1 MKYPT
6 VVQARID
13 ILNIYLEDQSLEL
26 FHIIHMYPGKLAY
39 PTGYV
44 DSRYFTLWGFNTDS
58 MKKRNLGRHDGLD
71 LWEDGDG
78 VISAKIASIQI
89 FADGSTC
96 IRFRHP
102 VYIYLEQCATVAEQ
116 FRRVKNLIIGH
127 PLE

>member
-44 DSRYFTLWGFNTDS
+44 DSRYFTLWGFNTDK
-58 MKKRNLGRHDGLD
+58 MLKKNLGIHDGLD
-71 LWEDGDG
+71 LNNILNPHLSPK
-78 VISAKIASIQI
+78 VNIIRI
-89 FADGSTC
+89 FADGSTL
-96 IRFRHP
+96 IKFLTP
-102 VYIYLEQCATVAEQ
+102 VKVSTTQCADVY
-116 FRRVKNLIIGH
+116 L
-127 PLE
+127 